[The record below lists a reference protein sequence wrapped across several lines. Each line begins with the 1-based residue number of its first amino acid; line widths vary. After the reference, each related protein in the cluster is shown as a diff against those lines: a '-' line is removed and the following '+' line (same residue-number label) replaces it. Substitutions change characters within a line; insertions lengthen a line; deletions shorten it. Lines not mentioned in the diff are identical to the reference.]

1 MSPAP
6 PFGSS
11 TKPRFSHRS
20 LCTVW
25 PATATSPDVAAYASE
40 ENPPYAAEYRPLVLI
55 KKAPQSLPKSRA
67 LNERATLVGRG
78 LTSRTGTR
86 LWRHCLRLRS
96 PSHPCRR
103 REAISLE
110 IDSMG
115 LPYTPQRAECRDNQA
130 NGTRRR
136 PRADKCPSPVEHSR
150 YLQP

>member
-1 MSPAP
+1 MSSAP

-78 LTSRTGTR
+78 LTTHTGTG
-86 LWRHCLRLRS
+86 LWRHCWLRG
-96 PSHPCRR
+96 PSYLGRW
-103 REAISLE
+103 RETTSLE
-110 IDSMG
+110 IGSMG
-115 LPYTPQRAECRDNQA
+115 LLHTRQRAECRDNRA
-130 NGTRRR
+130 TGTRRQ
-136 PRADKCPSPVEHSR
+136 PRAGRCPSPIERSR
-150 YLQP
+150 YLRP